1 MNAPTP
7 EAVQRLIDAA
17 TALIE
22 ARTDHMVTIVEWR
35 NLRDAVVACGGTAR
49 LEDEDV
55 DDAVDAVDA

>member
-22 ARTDHMVTIVEWR
+22 ARTDRMVTIVEWR
-35 NLRDAVVACGGTAR
+35 NLRDAVVACDGSAA
-49 LEDEDV
+49 LQDQEI
-55 DDAVDAVDA
+55 DDAVDA